1 MIKEKI
7 AENLH
12 EFVSI
17 DYRDKIE
24 YMAIRIGDNY
34 LSDSGINAGDVI
46 IVHKQNYVENGD
58 LALTYREGRAC
69 VRKVSYNPDEEIM
82 VLYTS
87 NPEYPPVIIE
97 GRKTEDLL
105 ILGRVVEVRKFFTSS
120 ALSHG
125 GGYNLIDKRTLLFGV
140 SFAFV
145 TAS

>member
-7 AENLH
+7 AENPH

-24 YMAIRIGDNY
+24 YMAIRVGDNY

-58 LALTYREGRAC
+58 LALTYRAGRAC

-97 GRKTEDLL
+97 GRETEDLL
-105 ILGRVVEVRKFFTSS
+105 ILGRVVEVRKFFIS
-120 ALSHG
+120 G
-125 GGYNLIDKRTLLFGV
+125 GGGQFNRLIKKKAVLFWGT
-140 SFAFV
+140 AFNKNN
-145 TAS
+145 

>member
-24 YMAIRIGDNY
+24 YMAIRVGDNY

-58 LALTYREGRAC
+58 LALTYRTGRAC

-97 GRKTEDLL
+97 GRETEDLL
-105 ILGRVVEVRKFFTSS
+105 ILGRVVEVRKFFIS
-120 ALSHG
+120 G
-125 GGYNLIDKRTLLFGV
+125 GGGNLIG
-140 SFAFV
+140 
-145 TAS
+145 